1 MAEIKHD
8 PESSEHTQS
17 QPKFIMPA
25 VLKFA
30 SEEELEPSPSTQAS
44 PLMIL
49 FKSGFVP
56 FGIFSACIA
65 HLIAHQDPMSP
76 KWTFCDEHVSKN
88 KVKFVIRG
96 GYCAILISRP
106 QHLEIQVLRQHQ
118 SARCTRSYSDI
129 CYSVQQTVTR
139 TLEDVISQMKYK
151 PYAKIK
157 TPIIAG
163 KRPFD
168 FTFTC
173 CLEDSHANHS
183 MKVVEDDDGL
193 FAECCKT
200 HSEIELMKE
209 HLVWFNKV
217 EHI

>member
-1 MAEIKHD
+1 ME
-8 PESSEHTQS
+8 
-17 QPKFIMPA
+17 
-25 VLKFA
+25 
-30 SEEELEPSPSTQAS
+30 SEEEEGKS
-44 PLMIL
+44 L
-49 FKSGFVP
+49 FMYV
-56 FGIFSACIA
+56 AIA
-65 HLIAHQDPMSP
+65 DS
-76 KWTFCDEHVSKN
+76 VY
-88 KVKFVIRG
+88 R

-139 TLEDVISQMKYK
+139 TLEDVISRMKYK

-163 KRPFD
+163 KRPFE
-168 FTFTC
+168 FAFTC

-200 HSEIELMKE
+200 RSEIELMKE
-209 HLVWFNKV
+209 YLVWFNKV
-217 EHI
+217 RTVAVTLFLPLT